1 MKAYM
6 LNYLILAKLEKRK
19 GKNLNVEQKLRD
31 FITQPPLHP
40 LLHETKKPFLSV
52 GGVFELM
59 SRRCQMFGSFF
70 RKYGYLNKH
79 FPILKAQNC
88 NKILNAIV

>member
-1 MKAYM
+1 MVTILSVINSKQRSSQDCNKA
-6 LNYLILAKLEKRK
+6 LKKEK

-40 LLHETKKPFLSV
+40 LLHEAKRSLLSV
-52 GGVFELM
+52 GGQFELM

-79 FPILKAQNC
+79 SPML
-88 NKILNAIV
+88 